1 MPAILETPRLVL
13 RPARP
18 GDAAF
23 FLELMNEPA
32 YLANIG
38 DRGLRTL
45 EDATGYIAERFTAS
59 YEQLGYGLYLVELKG
74 GGRIPIGICGFVK
87 RNVLESADLGFA
99 FLARFCAQG
108 YGYESAAAVLE
119 YGRTTLGFAQ
129 VFGVTSRANRA
140 SIRLLEKLGF
150 AFARAIA
157 LAGYAEESLLFSINL
172 PA

>member
-13 RPARP
+13 RPAQP
-18 GDAAF
+18 SDAAF
-23 FLELMNEPA
+23 FFELMNEPA
-32 YLANIG
+32 YHANIG

-45 EDATGYIAERFTAS
+45 EDAAGYIAERYTAS
-59 YEQLGYGLYLVELKG
+59 NELLGYGLYLVATKAEAV
-74 GGRIPIGICGFVK
+74 PIGICGFVK
-87 RNVLESADLGFA
+87 RDVLESADLGFA

-108 YGYESAAAVLE
+108 YGYESAVAVLE
-119 YGRTTLGFAQ
+119 YGRTTLGFAE

-150 AFARAIA
+150 SYARAIS

-172 PA
+172 AA

>member
-1 MPAILETPRLVL
+1 MSAILETPRLVL

-18 GDAAF
+18 NDSAF
-23 FLELMNEPA
+23 LLELMNEPA

-45 EDATGYIAERFTAS
+45 EDAAGYIAERYTAS
-59 YEQLGYGLYLVELKG
+59 YEQLGYGLYLVELTG
-74 GGRIPIGICGFVK
+74 GGVPIGICGFVK
-87 RNVLESADLGFA
+87 RDVLEYADLGFA

-108 YGYESAAAVLE
+108 YGHESATAVLE
-119 YGRTTLGFAQ
+119 YGRTALGFAE

-150 AFARAIA
+150 AYAREIA
-157 LAGYAEESLLFSINL
+157 LAGYAEESLLFSLNL
-172 PA
+172 SA